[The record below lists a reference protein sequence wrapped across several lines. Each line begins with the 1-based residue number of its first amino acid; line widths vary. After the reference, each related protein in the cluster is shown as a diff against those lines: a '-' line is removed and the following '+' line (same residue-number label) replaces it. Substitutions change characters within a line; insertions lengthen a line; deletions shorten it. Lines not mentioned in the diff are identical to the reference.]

1 MGKMQ
6 IHEGWELRNV
16 KEQEWIGA
24 QVSCN
29 LLEWNFKK
37 ATTLER

>member
-1 MGKMQ
+1 MGEKMQ

-24 QVSCN
+24 QVPGDIYSA
-29 LLEWNFKK
+29 LFAL
-37 ATTLER
+37 

>member
-16 KEQEWIGA
+16 KEQEWIGRG
-24 QVSCN
+24 VC
-29 LLEWNFKK
+29 EECGNFK
-37 ATTLER
+37 

>member
-16 KEQEWIGA
+16 KEQEWIGRG
-24 QVSCN
+24 VCEERGN
-29 LLEWNFKK
+29 LK
-37 ATTLER
+37 

>member
-16 KEQEWIGA
+16 KDQEWIGA
-24 QVSCN
+24 QVLGDIYSA
-29 LLEWNFKK
+29 LFAL
-37 ATTLER
+37 